1 MSLVDALR
9 KSREKIV
16 KSGEFE
22 FTIKRPT
29 DYDAVKFAKMEQ
41 LEILTEFVEGW
52 NVKEIDIVPG
62 GTNEIAAFS
71 KELFKEWIK
80 DELNIWP
87 ELIEQIQTAYLDHK
101 KAKDDA
107 LGKRETG

>member
-1 MSLVDALR
+1 MSLVDQLR

-16 KSGEFE
+16 KSGEYE

-41 LEILTEFVEGW
+41 LGILTEFVEGW

-62 GTNEIAAFS
+62 GTSEVAPFS
-71 KELFKEWIK
+71 KELFREWIK
-80 DELNIWP
+80 EDLNLWNP
-87 ELIEQIQTAYLDHK
+87 LIEQIQAAYLDHK
-101 KAKDDA
+101 KAKDEA
-107 LGKRETG
+107 LGKQETG

>member
-1 MSLVDALR
+1 MSLVDQLR

-22 FTIKRPT
+22 LTIKRPT

-62 GTNEIAAFS
+62 GTSEVAPFS
-71 KELFKEWIK
+71 KELFREWIK
-80 DELNIWP
+80 EDLNLWNP
-87 ELIEQIQTAYLDHK
+87 LIEQIQAAYLDHK
-101 KAKDDA
+101 KEKDEA
-107 LGKRETG
+107 LKKPVNG

>member
-1 MSLVDALR
+1 MSLVEALR
-9 KSREKIV
+9 KSRETIV
-16 KSGEFE
+16 TSGAFE

-52 NVKEIDIVPG
+52 NVKEIDVVPG
-62 GTNEIAAFS
+62 GTSEVAPFS

-80 DELNIWP
+80 EDLMLWSP
-87 ELIEQIQTAYLDHK
+87 LIEQIQSAYIDHK

-107 LGKRETG
+107 LGKPATG